1 MLPKV
6 WVSGRLASQA
16 SSWQCLSNVA
26 LPTPAD
32 PMLPSG
38 QPVGSAPPPA
48 LATRVMITMSLEEY
62 DQWSKSKA
70 STLSSHASHHASSS
84 YVGTALLTSSP
95 AIETL
100 AIDSDASAHMSGISS
115 LLTRLKTLNYPETVT
130 IADCC
135 LCSVTS
141 KEVAAITP
149 SLSLDNILYVP
160 TTCQSPIYQH
170 HHQSPLLFS

>member
-115 LLTRLKTLNYPETVT
+115 LLTCLKTLNYPETVT

-135 LCSVTS
+135 LCH
-141 KEVAAITP
+141 K
-149 SLSLDNILYVP
+149 
-160 TTCQSPIYQH
+160 QRGGRH
-170 HHQSPLLFS
+170 HPFSIP